1 MPVRPRPPGLPA
13 SDGGGDTRSPLSPG
27 IAVAPGRGRAP
38 GRPFPRSTA
47 DGDSPNE
54 GAAVAP
60 GATRPALPRG
70 AGVPAGPR
78 SAPDGL
84 TPPAAAALP
93 PSRAAARVGGG
104 TFFGFSALIF
114 CSSSALLGTSF
125 QPCSIFGCATFAFTA
140 GGFAVAGAVASLWGA
155 ATRSLFP

>member
-1 MPVRPRPPGLPA
+1 MPVRPLPPGLPA
-13 SDGGGDTRSPLSPG
+13 SDGGGDTRSAPSPG

-38 GRPFPRSTA
+38 GLPLSRSTA
-47 DGDSPNE
+47 DGDSPNA

-60 GATRPALPRG
+60 GTRPALPRG
-70 AGVPAGPR
+70 AGAPTGPR

-84 TPPAAAALP
+84 VPPAGAGLP

-104 TFFGFSALIF
+104 IFFGFSALIR
-114 CSSSALLGTSF
+114 CCNSDLLGTSF
-125 QPCSIFGCATFAFTA
+125 QPCSIFGCATLAFTA
-140 GGFAVAGAVASLWGA
+140 GGFAVAGAVASFWGA